1 MIDTVVLDVE
11 GRVSCGTDV
20 ATVVMRLRQGRCR
33 AWLDFNN
40 PTEAELDFALEEILP
55 AHELARKDVQ
65 DQEGT
70 PRLAEYPNCLVV
82 VFHSVE
88 ASGTDPAGLS
98 TVEHVAVLGHNLLM
112 TFTYDDRSHFAEMH
126 DPARHRSDGLA
137 LGTVRLFHELL
148 DCQVGQARELI
159 ENLVGSLESLG
170 DVIFTRNLSAAS
182 EHEIMEDILQ
192 AKSTALRLQ
201 RILGPQAELLRKL
214 AVEHRTAIS
223 PQERAYF
230 QVTLEESVHQESLA
244 DLLVELANG
253 TMTTHLN
260 LSNYRLSEVMK
271 VLTMIATVFIP
282 LTFVTGLFGMNFAH
296 LPGTQSPYALVAVV
310 AACLV
315 LTIGML
321 LFFRRKRWL

>member
-1 MIDTVVLDVE
+1 MIDTVVLDAD
-11 GRVSCGTDV
+11 GRVSCDADAPAV
-20 ATVVMRLRQGRCR
+20 SKRLRQGGCR
-33 AWLDFNN
+33 IWLDLNN
-40 PTEAELDFALEEILP
+40 PTDVELDFALQEVLP
-55 AHELARKDVQ
+55 VHELARKDVQ

-88 ASGTDPAGLS
+88 AAGMDSADLV
-98 TVEHVAVLGHNLLM
+98 TVEHVAVLAHNLLM
-112 TFTYDDRSHFAEMH
+112 TFTYDAGSHFAEMH
-126 DPARHRSDGLA
+126 DPDRHRASGLA

-148 DCQVGQARELI
+148 DGQVSQGRRLI
-159 ENLVGSLESLG
+159 ENMAGSLESLG

-201 RILGPQAELLRKL
+201 RILGPQADLLRKL
-214 AVEHRTAIS
+214 ALEHRATIS

-230 QVTLEESVHQESLA
+230 QVTLEESVHQASMA

-260 LSNYRLSEVMK
+260 LSSYRLSEVMK

-282 LTFVTGLFGMNFAH
+282 LTFVTGLFGMNFAS
-296 LPGTQSPYALVAVV
+296 LPGMQSPYGLVAVV
-310 AACLV
+310 AVCTV

>member
-1 MIDTVVLDVE
+1 MIDTVVRDTE
-11 GRVSCGTDV
+11 GHISCGTDAAKV
-20 ATVVMRLRQGRCR
+20 LKRLHQGRCQ
-33 AWLDFNN
+33 AWFDFNN
-40 PTEAELDFALEEILP
+40 PTEAELDFAFEEILP

-65 DQEGT
+65 EQEGT
-70 PRLAEYPNCLVV
+70 PRLAEYPNCLVI

-88 ASGTDPAGLS
+88 ASEMDPAGLT
-98 TVEHVAVLGHNLLM
+98 TVEHAAVLGHNLLM
-112 TFTYDDRSHFAEMH
+112 TFTYDDRSHFVEMH

-148 DCQVGQARELI
+148 DHQVGQARGLI
-159 ENLVGSLESLG
+159 ENMVGSLESLG

-182 EHEIMEDILQ
+182 EHEIMEHILQ
-192 AKSTALRLQ
+192 ARSTALRLQ
-201 RILGPQAELLRKL
+201 RVLGPQAKLLRNL
-214 AVEHRTAIS
+214 ADEHRASIS

-230 QVTLEESVHQESLA
+230 QVTLEEAVHQDSLA
-244 DLLVELANG
+244 DLLVALANG

-296 LPGTQSPYALVAVV
+296 LPGTQSPYAMVAVV

>member
-1 MIDTVVLDVE
+1 MIDTVVLDIE
-11 GRVSCGTDV
+11 GRVSYGTDA
-20 ATVVMRLRQGRCR
+20 ATVLTRLHQGQCQ

-40 PTEAELDFALEEILP
+40 PTEAELDFAFEEVLP
-55 AHELARKDVQ
+55 THELARKDVQ
-65 DQEGT
+65 VQEGT
-70 PRLAEYPNCLVV
+70 PRLAEYPTCLVI
-82 VFHSVE
+82 VFHSVV
-88 ASGTDPAGLS
+88 ASEMDPVGLT

-112 TFTYDDRSHFAEMH
+112 TFTYDDRSHFVEMH
-126 DPARHRSDGLA
+126 DPVRHRSEGLA

-148 DCQVGQARELI
+148 DHQVGQARGLI

-182 EHEIMEDILQ
+182 EHEIMEYILQ
-192 AKSTALRLQ
+192 ARSTALRLQ
-201 RILGPQAELLRKL
+201 RILGPQAELLRNL
-214 AVEHRTAIS
+214 ADEHRASIS

-230 QVTLEESVHQESLA
+230 QVTLEEAVHQDSLT
-244 DLLVELANG
+244 DLLVALANG

-296 LPGTQSPYALVAVV
+296 LPGTQSPYALAAVV
-310 AACLV
+310 AVCLV